1 MSSRSIPNRKEP
13 RLTEQN
19 MLTGRKLGI
28 SVARNRRQGS
38 HDAPA
43 LGFSLLE
50 LMVVVAIIMVL
61 LGMAAGRYQRS
72 IQQANEAVLKQD
84 LTIMRDAIEAYTADK
99 NAGPQSL
106 DDLISPD
113 SKYLREIPV
122 DPITRRKD
130 WVAEFD
136 QVLLNPDETTP
147 GITGVHSASEAIST
161 FSGQPYSKY

>member
-1 MSSRSIPNRKEP
+1 MLIGR
-13 RLTEQN
+13 EQ
-19 MLTGRKLGI
+19 GI
-28 SVARNRRQGS
+28 SSVRSRRMGLHQRS
-38 HDAPA
+38 AF
-43 LGFSLLE
+43 GFSLLE
-50 LMVVVAIIMVL
+50 LMVVMAIIMIL

-106 DDLISPD
+106 DDLASPD

-147 GITGVHSASEAIST
+147 GITGVHSASEAISP
-161 FSGQPYSKY
+161 FSGQPYSKF

>member
-1 MSSRSIPNRKEP
+1 
-13 RLTEQN
+13 
-19 MLTGRKLGI
+19 MLTGRKLGV
-28 SVARNRRQGS
+28 SAARNRRPGS
-38 HDAPA
+38 HYAPA
-43 LGFSLLE
+43 SGFSLLE
-50 LMVVVAIIMVL
+50 LMVVMAIIMIL

-72 IQQANEAVLKQD
+72 IEQANEAVLKQD

-106 DDLISPD
+106 DDLISTD

-136 QVLLNPDETTP
+136 QVLLNPDQTTP
-147 GITGVHSASEAIST
+147 GITGVHSASEAISPL
-161 FSGQPYSKY
+161 SGQPYSKY